1 MSSPNNTNEIIK
13 EGTSSYIKSPWI
25 TIEGTIITDQKG
37 TNRLK
42 LNAICYKV
50 FNERTFN
57 AGNSEVF
64 LPNNYSDIYPKEF
77 SVDLSEIIASQSIT
91 INKPNNDYELLSQF
105 SGYNIYSLGSNAEYD
120 NLALDKYKSAYNQW
134 VDMNIKLY
142 NVVAQTEN
150 DFDINAILKN
160 AKQNLLKI
168 QNELNGIVLMAA
180 NSYSVNTP
188 ENYKLRFNELTFKK
202 NSITRIIANLEKVV
216 NPDKTKIYINCI
228 NLSDEKCLYLM
239 NINEKVSFSKYG
251 LVPKENANE
260 ESRSIIQKMKN
271 IKIDR
276 ESLIK
281 VINHYKKISP
291 YLLSLY
297 GGNTFTRLSSRRRHK
312 YSNKPHKHKRRKYSV
327 KNK

>member
-1 MSSPNNTNEIIK
+1 MSTSNNNIEEET
-13 EGTSSYIKSPWI
+13 TSPWV

-37 TNRLK
+37 TKRLK

-50 FNERTFN
+50 FKETTFN
-57 AGNSEVF
+57 AGNSGVF

-77 SVDLSEIIASQSIT
+77 SVDLSGIIASQSNT
-91 INKPNNDYELLSQF
+91 LEQSNNDSELLSQF

-120 NLALDKYKSAYNQW
+120 NLVLDKYNFAYNQW
-134 VDMNIKLY
+134 VGLNIKLY
-142 NVVAQTEN
+142 NLVAQTEN
-150 DFDINAILKN
+150 DSDINAILEN
-160 AKQNLLKI
+160 AKQKLPKI
-168 QNELNGIVLMAA
+168 QAELNGIVLMA
-180 NSYSVNTP
+180 NNPDTVNTP
-188 ENYKLRFNELTFKK
+188 DKTHQYNKLTFKH

-281 VINHYKKISP
+281 VIEHYKNISNSFA
-291 YLLSLY
+291 LF

-327 KNK
+327 KNKM